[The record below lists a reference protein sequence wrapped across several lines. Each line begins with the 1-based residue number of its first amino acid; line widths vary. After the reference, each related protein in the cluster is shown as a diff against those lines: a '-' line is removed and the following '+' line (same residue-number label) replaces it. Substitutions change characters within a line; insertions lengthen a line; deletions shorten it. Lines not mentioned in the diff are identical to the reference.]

1 MTESPELHRLN
12 TQPVRTEYDFE
23 GCAGDNLCKQI
34 QSPVQ
39 LLTPPRQAGRTSEIS
54 PFKSYA
60 EAVTGSPSPSL
71 IRDRSSDDVNSETN
85 VQSDNL
91 SSSAGNVINEI
102 SDGNIGT
109 DQISIPTTIGPST
122 NITRKRWTKVEQVEL
137 FKCYYEAL
145 KLGLS
150 QTNGTFE
157 VWRKKPPSSDLI

>member
-12 TQPVRTEYDFE
+12 TPTVMTEYGFE
-23 GCAGDNLCKQI
+23 GCAGDNLYKQI

-39 LLTPPRQAGRTSEIS
+39 LLTPQRQAGRTSEIS

-91 SSSAGNVINEI
+91 SFSAGNVINEI
-102 SDGNIGT
+102 SDGNTGT

-122 NITRKRWTKVEQVEL
+122 NNTRKRWTKVEQVEL
-137 FKCYYEAL
+137 L
-145 KLGLS
+145 LL
-150 QTNGTFE
+150 
-157 VWRKKPPSSDLI
+157 LILLLLLLLLY